1 MHFVSKAGVQTS
13 TLSQSVKQGRAPDG
27 KSTQEPYHT
36 SIGPKFSNEKPSF
49 LKLKVILE
57 KKTSFGVE
65 TVFFPKLFSITNV
78 KWLRWHKVPYS
89 EMT

>member
-13 TLSQSVKQGRAPDG
+13 TLSQSIKQGRALDG

-57 KKTSFGVE
+57 NKTSFG
-65 TVFFPKLFSITNV
+65 VFFPKLFSITNV

>member
-36 SIGPKFSNEKPSF
+36 SF

-57 KKTSFGVE
+57 NKTSFGVE
-65 TVFFPKLFSITNV
+65 TVFFQNYLIASLMSNG
-78 KWLRWHKVPYS
+78 
-89 EMT
+89 

>member
-57 KKTSFGVE
+57 NKTSFGVE
-65 TVFFPKLFSITNV
+65 TVFFQNYLASLMSNG
-78 KWLRWHKVPYS
+78 
-89 EMT
+89 

>member
-36 SIGPKFSNEKPSF
+36 SRDFNYVYTVAPWPHKDIKLVTLKISIDPSH
-49 LKLKVILE
+49 IWSTDS
-57 KKTSFGVE
+57 KTV
-65 TVFFPKLFSITNV
+65 
-78 KWLRWHKVPYS
+78 LR
-89 EMT
+89 